1 MKFYL
6 ISQRKLKVWLTAREC
21 AEYGIKITD
30 GEFEGGGIRR
40 LLSTVLKRAADEVG
54 FSLDESRSLVQL
66 YPTEDGSFEML
77 VTKLKGSESERLE
90 GERLMKLTKS
100 EGLCYYPLTAE
111 QLRQITSIKG
121 LKNSR
126 AELYKERGGAY
137 LLRLPE
143 GFTVD
148 GEPEGIIEEFCDG
161 AKIIFPV
168 LCEYFERIGDVATV
182 EELGRLI

>member
-21 AEYGIKITD
+21 AEYGIRITD

-40 LLSTVLKRAADEVG
+40 LLCAVLKRAAAEVG
-54 FSLDESRSLVQL
+54 FALDESRSLVQL

-90 GERLMKLTKS
+90 GERLMTITRDD
-100 EGLCYYPLTAE
+100 GVCYYPLSAE
-111 QLRQITSIKG
+111 QIRQISAIRVLG
-121 LKNSR
+121 DSR
-126 AELYKERGGAY
+126 VELYKEKGGAY

-143 GFTVD
+143 GFTVE
-148 GEPEGIIEEFCDG
+148 GESEGLIEEFCDS
-161 AKIIFPV
+161 AKISFPV
-168 LCEYFERIGDVATV
+168 LCEYFERISDCATV
-182 EELGRLI
+182 RELGGLV